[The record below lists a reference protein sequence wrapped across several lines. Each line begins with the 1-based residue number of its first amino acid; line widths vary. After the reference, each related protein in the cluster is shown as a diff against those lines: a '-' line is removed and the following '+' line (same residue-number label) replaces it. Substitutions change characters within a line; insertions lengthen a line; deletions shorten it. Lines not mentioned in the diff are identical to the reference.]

1 MCAIKATCRWA
12 VTGTP
17 IQNRLTD
24 LAALLKF
31 LHIDPYSDIQRFD
44 ADITHLWKSGQ
55 AEEAVK
61 RLKRLSNC
69 ILLRRPKATI
79 NLPNRKDLSCPIEF
93 NVEERTLYDELK
105 YQTVSRM
112 KDYYLD
118 DTQATFVNVIQQINS
133 LRMICSMGL
142 HYNVRHHD
150 TSERNSVEEYRS
162 WGEYAQQAFNF
173 QCEAGPVNCHICS
186 SSTETVETMS
196 GDSQRQ
202 PQHRFSQCL
211 RFICHDCMQSS
222 RRITCGHSQP
232 HQLALVSTSQAI
244 MEDPPAAVAT
254 LTGSSSTLAPSELP
268 SKVTSLVTQLKSKRD
283 DVKS

>member
-93 NVEERTLYDELK
+93 DAEERTLYDELK

-118 DTQATFVNVIQQINS
+118 DTQATSVNVIQQINS

-186 SSTETVETMS
+186 SSPETVKTMS
-196 GDSQRQ
+196 GDSQR
-202 PQHRFSQCL
+202 
-211 RFICHDCMQSS
+211 
-222 RRITCGHSQP
+222 
-232 HQLALVSTSQAI
+232 
-244 MEDPPAAVAT
+244 
-254 LTGSSSTLAPSELP
+254 
-268 SKVTSLVTQLKSKRD
+268 
-283 DVKS
+283 